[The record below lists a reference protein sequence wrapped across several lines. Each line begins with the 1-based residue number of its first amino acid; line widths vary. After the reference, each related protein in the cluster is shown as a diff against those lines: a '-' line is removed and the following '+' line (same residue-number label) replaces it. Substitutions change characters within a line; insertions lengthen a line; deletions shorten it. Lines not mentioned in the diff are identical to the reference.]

1 MQAFLYVIA
10 RTVQLLLGFLE
21 LAMFLRAIL
30 SWFIADDENRLMLFL
45 YAVTEPIILPIRAL
59 CSKFKALDES
69 PLDVPFF
76 ITMLLLTLLTGLL
89 PTLKI

>member
-1 MQAFLYVIA
+1 MQVFLYVIA

-30 SWFIADDENRLMLFL
+30 SWFITDDENRLMVFL
-45 YAVTEPIILPIRAL
+45 YAVTEPIILPIRVL
-59 CSKFKALDES
+59 CSKIQALDES

-76 ITMLLLTLLTGLL
+76 ITMLLLTLLNGLL
-89 PTLKI
+89 PALTI

>member
-30 SWFIADDENRLMLFL
+30 SWFITDDENRLMLFL

-59 CSKFKALDES
+59 CSKIQALDES

-76 ITMLLLTLLTGLL
+76 ITMLLLTLLNGLL
-89 PTLKI
+89 PTLRI

>member
-30 SWFIADDENRLMLFL
+30 SWFVTDEENRLMIFL
-45 YAVTEPIILPIRAL
+45 YAVTEPIILPIRVL
-59 CSKFKALDES
+59 CSKIRALDES

-76 ITMLLLTLLTGLL
+76 ITMLLLTLLNGLL
-89 PTLKI
+89 PVLKI

>member
-1 MQAFLYVIA
+1 MHAFLYVIA

-30 SWFIADDENRLMLFL
+30 SWFITDDENRLMLFL

-59 CSKFKALDES
+59 CSKIKALDES

-76 ITMLLLTLLTGLL
+76 ITMLLLTLLNGLL
-89 PTLKI
+89 PTLRI

>member
-30 SWFIADDENRLMLFL
+30 SWFITDDENRLMLFL

-59 CSKFKALDES
+59 CSQIKALDES

-76 ITMLLLTLLTGLL
+76 ITMLLLTLLNGLL
-89 PTLKI
+89 PTLRI